1 MGSRVNTMTSVADT
15 WNRRVQLTATST
27 AAAAVFGAAV
37 GVAAALLL
45 VKPSTVDA
53 AQTSYD
59 APVSVWDS
67 SMRVD
72 PMKGIFPIGGDG
84 QTNGNFVVASEDGV
98 EIGIRARRCM
108 EPDTVEGI
116 GEASAD
122 ESTHPV
128 RDDGGAADARM
139 LATSTE
145 NSGGLYTMAA
155 GPGDRFGAT
164 AWDLDVHVDLTRAH
178 GIAAGRTLGDYDLE
192 LVTDVGGTAE
202 RVDLGALSALPP
214 SAVLF
219 QTSRNPAAGHAPFEL
234 LATGLYRVELW
245 LKPRGFDGNTLKAQ
259 MDVRV
264 FDS

>member
-1 MGSRVNTMTSVADT
+1 MTSVADT

-27 AAAAVFGAAV
+27 AAAAVFGAAM

-45 VKPSTVDA
+45 VKPSTADA

-67 SMRVD
+67 SVRVD
-72 PMKGIFPIGGDG
+72 PMNGIFPIGGEG
-84 QTNGNFVVASEDGV
+84 QTNGNFVVASEDGI

-108 EPDTVEGI
+108 EPDTIEGI

-122 ESTHPV
+122 ESTHPDH
-128 RDDGGAADARM
+128 DDGDAADGSM
-139 LATSTE
+139 LAKSTSTE
-145 NSGGLYTMAA
+145 SPGGHYTMAA

-178 GIAAGRTLGDYDLE
+178 GVAAGRTLGDYDLE

-234 LATGLYRVELW
+234 LATDLYRVELW

>member
-1 MGSRVNTMTSVADT
+1 MTSVADT

-27 AAAAVFGAAV
+27 AAAAVFGAAM

-45 VKPSTVDA
+45 VKPSSADA

-59 APVSVWDS
+59 APVSVWNS
-67 SMRVD
+67 SVRVD
-72 PMKGIFPIGGDG
+72 PMNGIFPIGGEG
-84 QTNGNFVVASEDGV
+84 QTNGNFVVASEDGI

-108 EPDTVEGI
+108 EPETVEGV

-122 ESTHPV
+122 ESTHP
-128 RDDGGAADARM
+128 DHDGSAGGDRIRAK
-139 LATSTE
+139 STE
-145 NSGGLYTMAA
+145 TSGGLYTMEA

-234 LATGLYRVELW
+234 LATDLYRVELW